1 MKAIWIARRL
11 MRETLR
17 EPQVTL
23 LFLLFPAMLIV
34 IYYAAYG
41 GTQQGMARFLNVLVY
56 NQDQGPLGAEFIQT
70 LRDGRF
76 DGKPVFNLHEVASR
90 SQGENLVAG
99 RKQVLLLVIPPD
111 FSAAFVPHNLKK
123 VSRLELVGDP
133 ANDNYLFAVGFI
145 DPALEI
151 FSNAHTG
158 WDRPV
163 LNQMEFVTNTGKMSD
178 LQVGIPGVL
187 VFAVLFGTLTSA
199 MLMVREEVSG
209 TLQRLRLSRMR
220 SSDLL
225 IGLAL
230 QQMLLGLAQLLV
242 AFGTALAFGFSTPG
256 SYALAVAIGLS
267 VSLTATG
274 LGLITACFSHS
285 DGQAAILATIF
296 LMPFA
301 FLSGAVYPLPPL
313 VLGKIAGRSIGLF
326 DFLSTTHA
334 AQAMRR
340 VLVFGD
346 GPAQLTY
353 ELTAA
358 AVLTAA
364 ILALGIGLFQRLKLS
379 SRSAK

>member
-1 MKAIWIARRL
+1 MKALLIARRL
-11 MRETLR
+11 MREALR

-23 LFLLFPAMLIV
+23 LFMFFPAMLIV

-41 GTQQGMARFLNVLVY
+41 QTQQGMARFLNVLAY
-56 NQDQGPLGAEFIQT
+56 NQDEGSLGSEFIQV

-76 DGKPVFNLHEVASR
+76 DGKPVFNLQEVTSR
-90 SQGENLVAG
+90 SAGEQQVAE

-111 FSAAFVPHNLKK
+111 FSAAFEKPSSVPT
-123 VSRLELVGDP
+123 SRLELVGDP
-133 ANDNYLFAVGFI
+133 ANDNYLFAIGFV
-145 DPALEI
+145 DPALES
-151 FSNAHTG
+151 FSNSHTG
-158 WDRPV
+158 WDRSTQSQVDFIP
-163 LNQMEFVTNTGKMSD
+163 NTGKMSD
-178 LQVGIPGVL
+178 LQVGIPGVMI
-187 VFAVLFGTLTSA
+187 FGVLFGTLTSG

-209 TLQRLRLSRMR
+209 TLQRLRLSRAR
-220 SSDLL
+220 SSDLV

-230 QQMLLGLAQLLV
+230 QQACLAVAQLLV
-242 AFGTALAFGFSTPG
+242 AFGTALAFGFSSPG
-256 SYALAVAIGLS
+256 SIWLAIGIGLS

-296 LMPFA
+296 LLPFA

-313 VLGKIAGRSIGLF
+313 VIGRLAGRTIGLF
-326 DFLSTTHA
+326 DILSSTHA

-346 GPAQLTY
+346 GPAQLSY

-358 AVLTAA
+358 AVLTILTLAA
-364 ILALGIGLFQRLKLS
+364 GIWLFQHLKLS
-379 SRSAK
+379 ARG